1 MSHQS
6 PDVGDPQDDGMSPE
20 EKAAIVEALIEEM
33 RTLFHDYITGEVA
46 YDELSFE
53 MFDTLQ
59 TVHAV
64 ANDSLIVEYDM
75 EEFDI
80 NDMVE
85 IGDDVVVEPPT
96 AAKRQKGRGKHGH

>member
-6 PDVGDPQDDGMSPE
+6 PDANDPQDEGMSPE

-33 RTLFHDYITGEVA
+33 RTLFHDYLTGDVG

-75 EEFDI
+75 EEVDI
-80 NDMVE
+80 NDMVD
-85 IGDDVVVEPPT
+85 IGDDVIVEQSSTSKP
-96 AAKRQKGRGKHGH
+96 QKGRGKHGN